1 MNRRLASLLAVV
13 LGVLTLRL
21 TLSGDYLF
29 YVRRGMFFWL
39 SLSGTI
45 LIVLGVI
52 GWLSAKSADDH
63 QSDGCSHGHGHAL
76 PRAVWL
82 LLLPILAVGLT
93 QPIPL
98 GSFAASRQSTGV
110 PRQSTDV
117 AKLVEDIVDPDGPVP
132 VEALPDLAE
141 VAPPADPIPD
151 VAPTQVAGKPLPSP
165 APGEIAEM
173 SLLDFL
179 EITYYDETN
188 ALEGIPVRLVGFV
201 MPSADQTRGKFLLSR
216 FMINCCAADATLM
229 QTAITQVKVPV
240 PQTDTWVSVTGK
252 WYPGANSSFSPDGF
266 PVPELVADKVQVIPA
281 PQDPYLSLAVF

>member
-1 MNRRLASLLAVV
+1 MV

-21 TLSGDYLF
+21 TLSGDYLV

-39 SLSGTI
+39 FLSGTI
-45 LIVLGVI
+45 LIVLGAI
-52 GWLSAKSADDH
+52 GWLSAKSSDDH
-63 QSDGCSHGHGHAL
+63 QSDGCSHGHGHTL

-82 LLLPILAVGLT
+82 LLLPILSVGLT

-98 GSFAASRQSTGV
+98 GSFAAGRQSTGV

-117 AKLVEDIVDPDGPVP
+117 AKLVDNIVDPEGPIP
-132 VEALPDLAE
+132 VEALPDLM
-141 VAPPADPIPD
+141 VPPDDPVPE

-165 APGEIAEM
+165 APGEVAEM

-188 ALEGIPVRLVGFV
+188 ALQGVPVKLVGFV
-201 MPSADQTRGKFLLSR
+201 MPSANGARGQFLLSR

-229 QTAITQVKVPV
+229 QAAITQVKIPV
-240 PQTDTWVSVTGK
+240 PKTDTWVSVTGK
-252 WYPGANSSFSPDGF
+252 WYPGANSNFSPDGF
-266 PVPELVADKVQVIPA
+266 PVPELVADKVEVIPA